1 MDIFKI
7 GTGVRTEDVSL
18 ATPSGE
24 NVSITCKSVNLNV
37 KSKIESIISKP
48 EKRTTKDCTE
58 VRWIAL
64 RYGVVDAD
72 SGEQLFNGNDRQ
84 RFGELESWFVEPL
97 FEKILE
103 LSGVSEKDREDF
115 EGN

>member
-1 MDIFKI
+1 MDIFELGKSSR
-7 GTGVRTEDVSL
+7 TAEVNGVTVRS
-18 ATPSGE
+18 
-24 NVSITCKSVNLNV
+24 VSINV

-48 EKRTTKDCTE
+48 DKKTTKDCTE

-64 RYGVVDAD
+64 RYGVVDPD
-72 SGEQLFNGNDRQ
+72 TGDMVFSGSDRS
-84 RFGELESWFVEPL
+84 RFGELESWFVEPI

-103 LSGVSEKDREDF
+103 LSGVNEKDREEF

>member
-1 MDIFKI
+1 MDIFELGKSSR
-7 GTGVRTEDVSL
+7 TAEVNGVTVRS
-18 ATPSGE
+18 
-24 NVSITCKSVNLNV
+24 VSINV

-48 EKRTTKDCTE
+48 DKKTTKDCTE

-64 RYGVVDAD
+64 RYGVVDPD
-72 SGEQLFNGNDRQ
+72 TGDMVFNGSDRS
-84 RFGELESWFVEPL
+84 RFGELESWFVEPI

-103 LSGVSEKDREDF
+103 LSGVNEKDREEF

>member
-1 MDIFKI
+1 MDIFEI
-7 GTGVRTEDVSL
+7 GTASRTAEVNGV
-18 ATPSGE
+18 
-24 NVSITCKSVNLNV
+24 TCKSVSLAV

-48 EKRTTKDCTE
+48 EKKTQKDCTE

-64 RYGVVDAD
+64 RYGVIDPET
-72 SGEQLFNGNDRQ
+72 GEQLFNGNDRD
-84 RFGELESWFVEPL
+84 RFGKLESWFVEPI

-103 LSGVSEKDREDF
+103 LSGVTGRDREEF

>member
-1 MDIFKI
+1 MDIFEI
-7 GTGVRTEDVSL
+7 GKAARTAEVNGIAVRSVSL
-18 ATPSGE
+18 H
-24 NVSITCKSVNLNV
+24 V

-48 EKRTTKDCTE
+48 DKKTTRDCTD

-64 RYGVVDAD
+64 RYGVIDKDTNECV
-72 SGEQLFNGNDRQ
+72 FNDGDRG
-84 RFGELESWFVEPL
+84 RFSELESWFVEPI

-103 LSGVSEKDREDF
+103 LSGVTGADREAF

>member
-7 GTGVRTEDVSL
+7 GTGTRTAEVN
-18 ATPSGE
+18 G
-24 NVSITCKSVNLNV
+24 VTCKSVNLNV
-37 KSKIESIISKP
+37 KSKIEAIISKP
-48 EKRTTKDCTE
+48 EKKTTKDCTD

-64 RYGVVDAD
+64 RHGVIDPDTGDCAFAD
-72 SGEQLFNGNDRQ
+72 SDRG
-84 RFGELESWFVEPL
+84 RFGELESWFVEPI

-103 LSGVSEKDREDF
+103 LSGVTGADREAF